1 MKKRNLI
8 ALLMAVCMMF
18 SLLPVNA
25 IAVGDEGTI
34 PAEETLLSENGNDPA
49 PAGSTN
55 PAGDKDSIPGT
66 GEKPSAAEEPV
77 KDEES
82 AKDEEPGKDEEP
94 AEDEEGGKTNVVP
107 MRVVRP
113 DTDKYLTYVFRVDG
127 AEVSRQIVKK
137 GDTLYQPVSPV
148 KDGYKFTGWF
158 VGASELAFGTVGE
171 ISESAQIN
179 VDAGFTEVLYVFF
192 ADTNGRIVHTK
203 EGVKGDVI
211 KTDDVTY
218 GLENTTHAITGWY
231 LEGSYQTPVDSVT
244 LDKENITVYAKVEPG
259 HWLHFDSDGGTYIAP
274 QFYSATATTAKPNV
288 EITKPGYTF
297 SHWEYN
303 GTKFEFGSPLTE
315 NITLKAHWNVNTST
329 RYTVIHWQENA
340 NDEEFSFKEAETKT
354 GSTGAQTSAAA
365 KSYTGFTAQTITQ
378 QTIAGDG
385 STVVNVYYKRNVYE
399 VKFYSTSGWF
409 SSSEE
414 YADLRITAKYG
425 AAIGDKWPTYDGSS
439 TWATQSDGSG
449 PYQVNIDTM
458 PLNGA
463 TFYLWTENRERLGI
477 GTLLCRS
484 PARRE
489 RDDHCRRQVLQAAS
503 FRYFP
508 RHRLHGH

>member
-1 MKKRNLI
+1 
-8 ALLMAVCMMF
+8 
-18 SLLPVNA
+18 
-25 IAVGDEGTI
+25 
-34 PAEETLLSENGNDPA
+34 
-49 PAGSTN
+49 
-55 PAGDKDSIPGT
+55 
-66 GEKPSAAEEPV
+66 
-77 KDEES
+77 
-82 AKDEEPGKDEEP
+82 
-94 AEDEEGGKTNVVP
+94 

-259 HWLHFDSDGGTYIAP
+259 HWLHFDSDGGTYVAP
-274 QFYSATATTAKPNV
+274 QFYSADATTAAPNV
-288 EITKPGYTF
+288 VTKPGYTF

-303 GTKFEFGSPLTE
+303 GTKFEFGQPTDGEHHAQGALERQYQYAVHRHPL
-315 NITLKAHWNVNTST
+315 
-329 RYTVIHWQENA
+329 
-340 NDEEFSFKEAETKT
+340 
-354 GSTGAQTSAAA
+354 
-365 KSYTGFTAQTITQ
+365 
-378 QTIAGDG
+378 AG
-385 STVVNVYYKRNVYE
+385 E
-399 VKFYSTSGWF
+399 
-409 SSSEE
+409 
-414 YADLRITAKYG
+414 
-425 AAIGDKWPTYDGSS
+425 
-439 TWATQSDGSG
+439 
-449 PYQVNIDTM
+449 
-458 PLNGA
+458 
-463 TFYLWTENRERLGI
+463 
-477 GTLLCRS
+477 CR
-484 PARRE
+484 
-489 RDDHCRRQVLQAAS
+489 
-503 FRYFP
+503 
-508 RHRLHGH
+508 

>member
-25 IAVGDEGTI
+25 IAVGDEGTV

-55 PAGDKDSIPGT
+55 PAGDKDSIPDT
-66 GEKPSAAEEPV
+66 GEKPIAAEEPV

-82 AKDEEPGKDEEP
+82 GKDEEPAKGEEPGKDGEPAKGEEP
-94 AEDEEGGKTNVVP
+94 AEDEEGGETNVVP

-171 ISESAQIN
+171 ISESARIN

-231 LEGSYQTPVDSVT
+231 LEPSYQTPADSVT

-259 HWLHFDSDGGTYIAP
+259 HWLHFDSDGGTYVAP
-274 QFYSATATTAKPNV
+274 QFYSADATTAAPNV
-288 EITKPGYTF
+288 VTKPGYTF

-449 PYQVNIDTM
+449 PY
-458 PLNGA
+458 
-463 TFYLWTENRERLGI
+463 
-477 GTLLCRS
+477 
-484 PARRE
+484 
-489 RDDHCRRQVLQAAS
+489 
-503 FRYFP
+503 
-508 RHRLHGH
+508 

>member
-34 PAEETLLSENGNDPA
+34 PAEETLLSENGNDSA

-55 PAGDKDSIPGT
+55 PAGGKDSIPDT
-66 GEKPSAAEEPV
+66 GDKPSAAEEPAKDEEPG

-82 AKDEEPGKDEEP
+82 GKDEEPAEGEEPAKDEEPGKDEEP
-94 AEDEEGGKTNVVP
+94 AEDEEGGETNVVP

-137 GDTLYQPVSPV
+137 GDTLYQPDSPV

-244 LDKENITVYAKVEPG
+244 LDKKNITVYAKVEPG

-274 QFYSATATTAKPNV
+274 QFYSADATTAKPNV

-303 GTKFEFGSPLTE
+303 GAQFNFGSPLTE

-340 NDEEFSFKEAETKT
+340 DDDGYSYVENETLYGT
-354 GSTGAQTSAAA
+354 TGAQTSARA
-365 KSYTGFTAQTITQ
+365 KTYNGFTVQAITQ
-378 QTIAGDG
+378 ETIKGNGA
-385 STVVNVYYKRNVYE
+385 TIVNIYYTRNVYE
-399 VKFYSTSGWF
+399 VNSTGAQ
-409 SSSEE
+409 E
-414 YADLRITAKYG
+414 AAGIPVGAK
-425 AAIGDKWPTYDGSS
+425 
-439 TWATQSDGSG
+439 
-449 PYQVNIDTM
+449 
-458 PLNGA
+458 
-463 TFYLWTENRERLGI
+463 
-477 GTLLCRS
+477 
-484 PARRE
+484 
-489 RDDHCRRQVLQAAS
+489 
-503 FRYFP
+503 
-508 RHRLHGH
+508 

>member
-158 VGASELAFGTVGE
+158 VGASELACWFAQRVVRNVCPRVREPYDPPRALLRLFGIKDGERAAFRRGKGCYHCGNTGYLGRIGIFEVMPVTPEIQEAIVRRAHAQE
-171 ISESAQIN
+171 ISAIAQRQGVMN
-179 VDAGFTEVLYVFF
+179 TLAQDAAHKIRAGITTVEEEI
-192 ADTNGRIVHTK
+192 GR
-203 EGVKGDVI
+203 
-211 KTDDVTY
+211 
-218 GLENTTHAITGWY
+218 
-231 LEGSYQTPVDSVT
+231 
-244 LDKENITVYAKVEPG
+244 
-259 HWLHFDSDGGTYIAP
+259 
-274 QFYSATATTAKPNV
+274 
-288 EITKPGYTF
+288 
-297 SHWEYN
+297 
-303 GTKFEFGSPLTE
+303 
-315 NITLKAHWNVNTST
+315 AHV
-329 RYTVIHWQENA
+329 
-340 NDEEFSFKEAETKT
+340 
-354 GSTGAQTSAAA
+354 
-365 KSYTGFTAQTITQ
+365 
-378 QTIAGDG
+378 
-385 STVVNVYYKRNVYE
+385 
-399 VKFYSTSGWF
+399 
-409 SSSEE
+409 
-414 YADLRITAKYG
+414 
-425 AAIGDKWPTYDGSS
+425 
-439 TWATQSDGSG
+439 
-449 PYQVNIDTM
+449 
-458 PLNGA
+458 
-463 TFYLWTENRERLGI
+463 
-477 GTLLCRS
+477 
-484 PARRE
+484 
-489 RDDHCRRQVLQAAS
+489 
-503 FRYFP
+503 
-508 RHRLHGH
+508 

>member
-25 IAVGDEGTI
+25 IAVGDEGTV
-34 PAEETLLSENGNDPA
+34 PAEETLFSENGNDPA
-49 PAGSTN
+49 TAGSTN
-55 PAGDKDSIPGT
+55 PAGDKDSIPDT
-66 GEKPSAAEEPV
+66 GDKPSAAEEPG

-82 AKDEEPGKDEEP
+82 GKDEEPGKDEESGKDEEP
-94 AEDEEGGKTNVVP
+94 AKGEEGGETNVVP

-231 LEGSYQTPVDSVT
+231 LEPSYQTPVDSVT

-259 HWLHFDSDGGTYIAP
+259 H
-274 QFYSATATTAKPNV
+274 
-288 EITKPGYTF
+288 
-297 SHWEYN
+297 
-303 GTKFEFGSPLTE
+303 
-315 NITLKAHWNVNTST
+315 
-329 RYTVIHWQENA
+329 
-340 NDEEFSFKEAETKT
+340 
-354 GSTGAQTSAAA
+354 
-365 KSYTGFTAQTITQ
+365 
-378 QTIAGDG
+378 
-385 STVVNVYYKRNVYE
+385 
-399 VKFYSTSGWF
+399 
-409 SSSEE
+409 
-414 YADLRITAKYG
+414 
-425 AAIGDKWPTYDGSS
+425 
-439 TWATQSDGSG
+439 
-449 PYQVNIDTM
+449 
-458 PLNGA
+458 
-463 TFYLWTENRERLGI
+463 
-477 GTLLCRS
+477 
-484 PARRE
+484 
-489 RDDHCRRQVLQAAS
+489 
-503 FRYFP
+503 
-508 RHRLHGH
+508 